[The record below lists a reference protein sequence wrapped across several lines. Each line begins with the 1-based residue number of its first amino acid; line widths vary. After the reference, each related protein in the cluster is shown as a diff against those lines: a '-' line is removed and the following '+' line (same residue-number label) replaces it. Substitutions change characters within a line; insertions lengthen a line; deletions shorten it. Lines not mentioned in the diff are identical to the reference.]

1 MEIVLG
7 ALFLIVWA
15 PLILWMTARV
25 AISAWLGK
33 DQGVAIGLLAGAALT
48 SGIVLFFKNLL
59 PVDTSGLGFVLAAV
73 GALLLWGA
81 AKGK

>member
-15 PLILWMTARV
+15 LLILWKIARV

-33 DQGVAIGLLAGAALT
+33 DQGVAIGLLAGAALA
-48 SGIVLFFKNLL
+48 SGIVLFLKNSL
-59 PVDTSGLGFVLAAV
+59 PLDTLGLGFVLAAT
-73 GALLLWGA
+73 GTLILWVTA
-81 AKGK
+81 PT

>member
-7 ALFLIVWA
+7 AVFLIVWA
-15 PLILWMTARV
+15 PLILWKIARV

-33 DQGVAIGLLAGAALT
+33 DQGVAIGLLAGAALA

-73 GALLLWGA
+73 GTLLLWGA